1 MKKITKKEFKELIGL
16 MENAEQFQREMYR
29 EKKPIYLR
37 DHTILVEK
45 LLELYFGEEAMEWIG
60 WFCFDND
67 FGKGTLSA
75 TDAHQNPICQDVDG
89 LWEYLTENDYL

>member
-1 MKKITKKEFKELIGL
+1 
-16 MENAEQFQREMYR
+16 
-29 EKKPIYLR
+29 
-37 DHTILVEK
+37 
-45 LLELYFGEEAMEWIG
+45 MEWIG

-89 LWEYLTENDYL
+89 LWAYLTENDYL